1 VATSLFIQILLSKYQ
16 PLGGADVSFGTHSF
30 APPGGLSSHAL
41 STKQAKAPFSTKSL
55 HDPYQ
60 FQPLSTFSPEY
71 AAIIGTMIKQRIL
84 VVDDDKEIVRL
95 LRGYLEKSGFE
106 VLVAYDGETAV
117 HTLRRERPDLV
128 VLDLMLPD
136 MDGWDITRTVRS
148 DNSLMATPIIM
159 LTARVE
165 DTDKI
170 IGLELGADD
179 YVTKPF
185 NPAEVIA
192 RVRAQLRAKQR
203 NTQGSSLPTSEIF
216 EVSQITLDLG
226 KRDVTI
232 EGKAVE
238 LTPTEFNLLHIMIEN
253 PGYVFTRSELIER
266 SLGHE
271 YLGMDRTLDS
281 HIKNL
286 RRKIEPDPKKP
297 TYILTVYGIGYRLA
311 EL

>member
-1 VATSLFIQILLSKYQ
+1 M
-16 PLGGADVSFGTHSF
+16 
-30 APPGGLSSHAL
+30 
-41 STKQAKAPFSTKSL
+41 KQK
-55 HDPYQ
+55 
-60 FQPLSTFSPEY
+60 
-71 AAIIGTMIKQRIL
+71 IL

-95 LRGYLEKSGFE
+95 LRGYLEKAGFE
-106 VLVAYDGETAV
+106 VLVAYDGGTAV
-117 HTLRRERPDLV
+117 HTLRRERPDLL

-148 DNSLMATPIIM
+148 DNNLMATPIIM

-185 NPAEVIA
+185 NPPEIVA

-203 NTQGSSLPTSEIF
+203 NMQGSTTPASETFQEGELSLDVGKR
-216 EVSQITLDLG
+216 EVSVNN
-226 KRDVTI
+226 KTI
-232 EGKAVE
+232 D
-238 LTPTEFNLLHIMIEN
+238 LTPTEFNLLHILMEN

-266 SLGHE
+266 GLGHE
-271 YLGMDRTLDS
+271 YVGMDRTLDS

-297 TYILTVYGIGYRLA
+297 TYVLTVYGIGYRLA